1 MTQLE
6 RLIARLVQLVEDNP
20 GQIVVLTITVSKKGV
35 PICWVVTQAQAEGLA
50 EGEKEK
56 G

>member
-20 GQIVVLTITVSKKGV
+20 GQMVNITILVGCDSV
-35 PICWVVTQAQAEGLA
+35 PVGWYVQQGKAEGLTTSP
-50 EGEKEK
+50 KL
-56 G
+56 